1 MSVLGKHM
9 HNAPAFFGKSP
20 EKKAQRKAL
29 ITTLGKL
36 KKKRSEIASLRQ
48 EVDAADYNVR
58 DKKIRAEGI
67 QMRYF
72 AWTLAGVTLASMA
85 IKMLNK

>member
-1 MSVLGKHM
+1 LDDLDT
-9 HNAPAFFGKSP
+9 
-20 EKKAQRKAL
+20 KKVAQRKAL

-36 KKKRSEIASLRQ
+36 KKKRSQIATLRQ

-58 DKKIRAEGI
+58 DKKVRAEGI
-67 QMRYF
+67 QMRYI

>member
-1 MSVLGKHM
+1 MNDREQPL
-9 HNAPAFFGKSP
+9 
-20 EKKAQRKAL
+20 QR
-29 ITTLGKL
+29 
-36 KKKRSEIASLRQ
+36 LRQ

-58 DKKIRAEGI
+58 DKKVRAEGI
-67 QMRYF
+67 QMRYI

>member
-1 MSVLGKHM
+1 MQYNHIAIEGNIGSGK
-9 HNAPAFFGKSP
+9 
-20 EKKAQRKAL
+20 
-29 ITTLGKL
+29 TTLAGML
-36 KKKRSEIASLRQ
+36 
-48 EVDAADYNVR
+48 AADYNVR